1 VYACTTLWKCE
12 VDLHEVFAKKKEPM
26 LQGLDPNY
34 DGVYAV
40 IHRGRVLIFYS
51 NAALKKV
58 GLENVS
64 EGISLI

>member
-1 VYACTTLWKCE
+1 
-12 VDLHEVFAKKKEPM
+12 M

-40 IHRGRVLIFYS
+40 IHNGRVLIFYS

>member
-1 VYACTTLWKCE
+1 
-12 VDLHEVFAKKKEPM
+12 M

-51 NAALKKV
+51 NTALKKV